1 MSVIDSMTMSGPTPE
16 LKLVVLN
23 PTRLR
28 RVGVGI
34 MIAHN
39 PFRGSGQA
47 AFPHPALTLG
57 DNAHAAERIRMIDA
71 NRRQPADGESMH
83 PIPRDTTGLATTQKS
98 VVAELS
104 DLDSKQM
111 QRVLVHGYA
120 VMAIVPSDYR
130 SQPLN
135 HWDGPVHASPEFVF
149 HLVQLPLQ
157 PFANRLPQHR
167 KPSIASFL
175 PTYMRKPEEV
185 ERFRSPFSTLLS
197 VLGGR
202 WSELQ

>member
-1 MSVIDSMTMSGPTPE
+1 MSVIDSMRMSGPTPE
-16 LKLVVLN
+16 LKFVVLN

-39 PFRGSGQA
+39 PFHGSGQA
-47 AFPHPALTLG
+47 AFPHTALTLG

-98 VVAELS
+98 RVPELS

-111 QRVLVHGYA
+111 QRVVVHGYA
-120 VMAIVPSDYR
+120 VMAIVPSDYG
-130 SQPLN
+130 SQPLAYFE
-135 HWDGPVHASPEFVF
+135 DGMVHASPEF
-149 HLVQLPLQ
+149 HLQLVQPRLQ

-167 KPSIASFL
+167 KVSIAPFL
-175 PTYMRKPEEV
+175 PADVREAEEV
-185 ERFRSPFSTLLS
+185 ERFRSPSPVAFGSRQQTS
-197 VLGGR
+197 PR
-202 WSELQ
+202 

>member
-1 MSVIDSMTMSGPTPE
+1 
-16 LKLVVLN
+16 
-23 PTRLR
+23 
-28 RVGVGI
+28 
-34 MIAHN
+34 
-39 PFRGSGQA
+39 
-47 AFPHPALTLG
+47 
-57 DNAHAAERIRMIDA
+57 MIDA

-98 VVAELS
+98 VVPELS

-157 PFANRLPQHR
+157 RLRIVCHRTVNRLLPLFFPQICVKPR
-167 KPSIASFL
+167 KLNVSGLPSPRCFRFL
-175 PTYMRKPEEV
+175 AADGPNSSR
-185 ERFRSPFSTLLS
+185 RFFS
-197 VLGGR
+197 G
-202 WSELQ
+202 W